1 MWPHGDWGWGRRDA
15 EALHAK
21 PAAPRAERL
30 EAAGWS
36 YRMAPFPVCHSE
48 VAKRR
53 RRQTLLT
60 FTVSHFIT
68 LMLMTLARDAGFA
81 LGESGLALGSR

>member
-1 MWPHGDWGWGRRDA
+1 
-15 EALHAK
+15 
-21 PAAPRAERL
+21 
-30 EAAGWS
+30 
-36 YRMAPFPVCHSE
+36 MAPFPVCHSE